1 MKTFLPLLLLLTVA
15 PAFAQDKPKP
25 QDASTKRV
33 YRTLDKMLKDFRRQA
48 DAKLVAAR

>member
-1 MKTFLPLLLLLTVA
+1 MKTFLPLLFLIAVA

-25 QDASTKRV
+25 PQPKPVV

-48 DAKLVAAR
+48 DAKIVATR